1 MVRAENIYSGI
12 SNFQLDDRS
21 ERDYH
26 SLAHLSKFALSG
38 AGAPSRHDEVG
49 VRELLQ
55 HLSKEFHARS
65 TWQYVERQLNEA
77 ANAQST

>member
-1 MVRAENIYSGI
+1 MVHAENIYSGI

-38 AGAPSRHDEVG
+38 AGAPTRSRHG
-49 VRELLQ
+49 TM
-55 HLSKEFHARS
+55 K
-65 TWQYVERQLNEA
+65 
-77 ANAQST
+77 